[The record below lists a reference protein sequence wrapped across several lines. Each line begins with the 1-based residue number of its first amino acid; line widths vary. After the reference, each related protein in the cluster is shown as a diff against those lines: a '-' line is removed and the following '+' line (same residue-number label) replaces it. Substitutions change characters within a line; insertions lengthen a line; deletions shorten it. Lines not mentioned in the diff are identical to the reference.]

1 MELENIEVLLVED
14 NPGDALLIKDM
25 LSVEVGCSFNLTN
38 ENRLSKA
45 IQRASMSRFDVI
57 ILDLALPDSVGL
69 ETFSCLRDSVPH
81 IPIIVL
87 TGLNN
92 ENLAVDALKEGAQDY
107 LVKGQVD
114 GALLAR
120 SMRYAIE
127 RKRTE
132 KELVEALE
140 ESQQRQKEVMALFE
154 GTRSVLKYKNFED
167 SASSIYQIC
176 KNLIGASGGYLSLQ
190 TQNGVVGLL
199 FTESQ
204 KFVCGKFPS
213 IISSFFELHKHPWEI
228 KNPVYKNNIY
238 KWQQV
243 MPEGDLYIENIL
255 IAPMVIEKKAVG
267 LFGFINKLGKFDE
280 NDARVASAFGEVFA
294 IALNN
299 HQTMES
305 LENTTE
311 RFRSVAQT
319 AIDAIITL
327 DNKGLIAFWNS
338 GAENIFG
345 YNADEMVGKHIE
357 SIIPKR
363 LRMVYGRE
371 LDRLTKTGKSKVLGK
386 VTEVTGLKK
395 DGTEFLLE
403 LTAAKWKT
411 KEGSF
416 FTGIANDI
424 TKRKQ
429 MEEQLRHNAFHDS
442 LTALAN
448 RTMFIEVLRRKLEFA
463 NHDRKFLFA
472 VLFVDLDRFKVIND
486 SLGHMAG
493 DQLLIAVAGR
503 LEEVTRPGD
512 LLARLGGDE
521 FAILLN
527 DIRDLGDARHVATR
541 IQSKFA
547 LPFEVDKQ
555 SIICTASIG
564 IAKST
569 GSYKIPEE
577 LLRDADM
584 AMYHAKAMGKA
595 RYEVF
600 DKNIYMRTKQLLQ
613 TEVELR
619 NAVDM
624 DEFEVYYQPIVSL
637 RTGMITC
644 VEALARWNH
653 PKKGIIMPSEFIPL
667 AEETGLIEGIGRSVL
682 EKACE
687 QNKTWQNLGFPEI
700 RVCVNFSAN
709 QFQCENLVS
718 IIENAISESEIRPKN
733 LEIEITET
741 AAMKDIE
748 FSIQTLNEL
757 SEMGV
762 HISIDDFGTGYS
774 SLYCLQSFPID
785 ALKIDKSFVDC
796 ISEKQDSRSIIAAI
810 IAMSH
815 NLKLKVVAEG
825 VEKQD
830 QLDFLY
836 TQKCDEAQGYLL
848 GQPVPAKDIREMF
861 GIRYINNSICEQDRK
876 ISFL

>member
-1 MELENIEVLLVED
+1 MELENIEVLLIED
-14 NPGDALLIKDM
+14 NPGDAILIQDM
-25 LSVEVGCSFNLTN
+25 LSAEVGCSFNLIN
-38 ENRLSKA
+38 ENRLSKG
-45 IQRASMSRFDVI
+45 IERASLSSFDII

-69 ETFSCLRDSVPH
+69 ETFSCMRDSVPH

-87 TGLNN
+87 TGLND

-107 LVKGQVD
+107 LLKGEVD

-132 KELVEALE
+132 KELIEALE
-140 ESQQRQKEVMALFE
+140 ESQHRQKEVIALFE
-154 GTRSVLKYKNFED
+154 GTHSVLKYKNFKD
-167 SASSIYQIC
+167 SASSIYRIC
-176 KNLIGASGGYLSLQ
+176 KHLIGASGGYLSLH
-190 TQNGVVGLL
+190 TQNGIIELL
-199 FTESQ
+199 FTDSQ
-204 KFVCGKFPS
+204 KFICGKFPS
-213 IISSFFELHKHPWEI
+213 IISSIPELYKHPWEI
-228 KNPVYKNNIY
+228 KKSIYENNIY
-238 KWQQV
+238 NWQQV

-255 IAPMVIEKKAVG
+255 IAPMTIEGKTVG
-267 LFGFINKLGKFDE
+267 LFGFINKPGKFNE

-319 AIDAIITL
+319 AIGAIITL
-327 DNKGLIAFWNS
+327 DNKGNIVFWNN
-338 GAENIFG
+338 GAEGLFG
-345 YNADEMVGKHIE
+345 YTADEILGSHIE
-357 SIIPKR
+357 HIVPKH
-363 LRMVYGRE
+363 LRRVYGRE
-371 LDRLTKTGKSKVLGK
+371 LSRLTKTGESKILGK
-386 VTEVTGLKK
+386 LTEVAGYKK
-395 DGTEFLLE
+395 DGTKFLLE
-403 LTAAKWKT
+403 LTVAKWKT
-411 KEGSF
+411 KEGCF

-463 NHDRKFLFA
+463 NHDKNFLFA

-493 DQLLIAVAGR
+493 DLLLIAVAGR

-521 FAILLN
+521 FAILLS
-527 DIRDLGDARHVATR
+527 DIRDLNDARHIATR

-547 LPFEVDKQ
+547 LPFEVEKQ
-555 SIICTASIG
+555 SILCTASIG

-569 GSYKIPEE
+569 ENYKIPEE

-584 AMYHAKAMGKA
+584 AMYHAKSMGKA

-600 DKNIYMRTKQLLQ
+600 DQNVYMRTKQLLQ
-613 TEVELR
+613 TEVDLR

-637 RTGMITC
+637 KTGMITC

-653 PKKGIIMPSEFIPL
+653 PKRGIVMPEEFIQL
-667 AEETGLIEGIGRSVL
+667 AEETGLIEGIGKSIL

-687 QNKTWQNLGFPEI
+687 QNKIWQNMGFSNI
-700 RVCVNFSAN
+700 RICVNFSAN
-709 QFQCENLVS
+709 QFQCDKLVC
-718 IIENAISESEIRPKN
+718 IIEDVLNESKIRPEK

-741 AAMKDIE
+741 AAMKDID
-748 FSIQTLNEL
+748 FSIKTLNEL
-757 SEMGV
+757 SDMGV

-785 ALKIDKSFVDC
+785 ALKIDKSFVEC
-796 ISEKQDSRSIIAAI
+796 ISEKQDSRSIISAI

-825 VEKQD
+825 VEKQE

-836 TQKCDEAQGYLL
+836 TQECDEAQGYLL
-848 GQPVPAKDIREMF
+848 GLPVPAYNIRAMF
-861 GIRYINNSICEQDRK
+861 GIKHINNSICEK
-876 ISFL
+876 SENGSFL

>member
-1 MELENIEVLLVED
+1 MELENIEVLLIED
-14 NPGDALLIKDM
+14 NPGDVRLIQDM

-38 ENRLSKA
+38 ENRLSKG
-45 IQRASMSRFDVI
+45 IEKASLGRFDII
-57 ILDLALPDSVGL
+57 ILDLALPDSLGL
-69 ETFSCLRDSVPH
+69 ETFSCMRDSVPH

-92 ENLAVDALKEGAQDY
+92 ESLAVEALKEGAQDY

-132 KELVEALE
+132 KELIEALE

-154 GTRSVLKYKNFED
+154 GTRAVLKYKNFKD
-167 SASSIYQIC
+167 SASSIYRIC

-190 TQNGVVGLL
+190 TKNGIMELL
-199 FTESQ
+199 FTDSQ

-213 IISSFFELHKHPWEI
+213 IISSILPMHKHTLKIEKSI
-228 KNPVYKNNIY
+228 YENNIY
-238 KWQQV
+238 KWQKV
-243 MPEGDLYIENIL
+243 TPSGDLYIENML
-255 IAPMVIEKKAVG
+255 ITPMVIENKAVG
-267 LFGFINKLGKFDE
+267 LFGFINKPGKLNE
-280 NDARVASAFGEVFA
+280 NDVRIVSTFGEVFA

-299 HQTMES
+299 HHTMES

-327 DNKGLIAFWNS
+327 SDKGRIAFWNS

-345 YNADEMVGKHIE
+345 YTADEIVGKHLECIV
-357 SIIPKR
+357 PKR
-363 LRMVYGRE
+363 LRTLYGRE
-371 LDRLTKTGKSKVLGK
+371 LECLIKTNESKVLGK
-386 VTEVTGLKK
+386 VTEVSGLKK

-403 LTAAKWKT
+403 LTVAKWKT
-411 KEGSF
+411 REGSF

-463 NHDRKFLFA
+463 NHNENFLFA

-486 SLGHMAG
+486 SLGHMVG
-493 DQLLIAVAGR
+493 DKLLIAVAGR
-503 LEEVTRPGD
+503 LEDVTRPGD

-527 DIRDLGDARHVATR
+527 DIRDLNDARHVAGR

-547 LPFEVDKQ
+547 LPFEVDEQ
-555 SIICTASIG
+555 NIICTASIG

-569 GSYKIPEE
+569 GNYKIPEE

-584 AMYHAKAMGKA
+584 AMYHAKATGKA

-600 DKNIYMRTKQLLQ
+600 DKNIYMQTKQLLQ
-613 TEVELR
+613 TEVDLR

-637 RTGMITC
+637 KTGMVTC

-653 PKKGIIMPSEFIPL
+653 PKRGIVMPGEFIQL
-667 AEETGLIEGIGRSVL
+667 AEETGLIEGIGRSIL

-687 QNKTWQNLGFPEI
+687 ENKIWQNLGFSEI

-709 QFQCENLVS
+709 QFQCEKLVC
-718 IIENAISESEIRPKN
+718 IIGDVLSDSKIKPEN

-741 AAMKDIE
+741 AAMKDID
-748 FSIQTLNEL
+748 FSVQTLNAL
-757 SEMGV
+757 SDMGV
-762 HISIDDFGTGYS
+762 HITIDDFGTGYS

-796 ISEKQDSRSIIAAI
+796 ISEKQDSRSIISAI

-825 VEKQD
+825 VEKQE

-836 TQKCDEAQGYLL
+836 TQNCDEAQGYLL
-848 GQPVPAKDIREMF
+848 GEPVPAKNIKDMF
-861 GIRYINNSICEQDRK
+861 GIRHINKSVCERRNE
-876 ISFL
+876 SFL